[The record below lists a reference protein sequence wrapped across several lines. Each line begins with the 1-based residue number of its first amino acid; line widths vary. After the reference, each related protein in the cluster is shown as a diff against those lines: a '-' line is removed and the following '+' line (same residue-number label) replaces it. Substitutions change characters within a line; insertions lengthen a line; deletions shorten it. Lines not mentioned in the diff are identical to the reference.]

1 MRVAIRRLRAILSAF
16 ALCLPSD
23 AGRWAEQ
30 RRGTSMSRIWVIAS
44 ALVLAVAMP
53 AAAQQRSVREI
64 LERLHRLCDQDY
76 KPACIKLGLVIG
88 KLPPATERKLRR
100 DHPEWWWW
108 LRW

>member
-1 MRVAIRRLRAILSAF
+1 MRILMIRGWTISGLLVF
-16 ALCLPSD
+16 AL
-23 AGRWAEQ
+23 
-30 RRGTSMSRIWVIAS
+30 
-44 ALVLAVAMP
+44 VAP
-53 AAAQQRSVREI
+53 AAAQQRSAPEI

-88 KLPPATERKLRR
+88 KLPPAMERKLRR